1 MSQRRESSNIK
12 IIRRDS
18 GVGELAPMTQDSEA
32 PHIKVVGYT
41 RPVDEA
47 ELAGTPKTSVP
58 EPTPAADTLDAF
70 ELRVS
75 ETYWRLM
82 KVFEHKEEPDED
94 ESVDI
99 DLQRELAPRLWGA
112 IIHDGLDGYAGTR
125 KDFDAALRGKRNL
138 RLTWPL
144 DADDDDEVWA
154 VISADGVEIARGEF
168 EHFHD
173 EKRWIAA
180 SLRWLI
186 HQLGVED
193 IPIEK
198 AVHKALP

>member
-1 MSQRRESSNIK
+1 MSQDEGAAHIT
-12 IIRRDS
+12 IRRPRVPTS
-18 GVGELAPMTQDSEA
+18 RGPIITTQ
-32 PHIKVVGYT
+32 G
-41 RPVDEA
+41 
-47 ELAGTPKTSVP
+47 GTP
-58 EPTPAADTLDAF
+58 TPGTTTVGNTLDAF

-75 ETYWRLM
+75 DTYWRLM

-94 ESVDI
+94 EFVDI

-112 IIHDGLDGYAGTR
+112 IIHDGLDGYAGTS

-144 DADDDDEVWA
+144 DSDDENKVWA
-154 VISADGVEIARGEF
+154 VISADEVEIARGEF

>member
-1 MSQRRESSNIK
+1 MSGTIHQDSSIK
-12 IIRRDS
+12 IMS
-18 GVGELAPMTQDSEA
+18 TKTGNPSQ
-32 PHIKVVGYT
+32 
-41 RPVDEA
+41 
-47 ELAGTPKTSVP
+47 LAGAQVTATPGT
-58 EPTPAADTLDAF
+58 TRDGDTVAAF

-75 ETYWRLM
+75 KTYWRLM

-112 IIHDGLDGYAGTR
+112 IIHDGLDGYAGTS

-144 DADDDDEVWA
+144 DADDDDQVWA
-154 VISADGVEIARGEF
+154 VISADGEQIARGEF

-173 EKRWIAA
+173 EGRWNAA
-180 SLRWLI
+180 ALRWLI
-186 HQLGVED
+186 GQLGVED
-193 IPIEK
+193 PTLRKTVRE
-198 AVHKALP
+198 ALPRERKH